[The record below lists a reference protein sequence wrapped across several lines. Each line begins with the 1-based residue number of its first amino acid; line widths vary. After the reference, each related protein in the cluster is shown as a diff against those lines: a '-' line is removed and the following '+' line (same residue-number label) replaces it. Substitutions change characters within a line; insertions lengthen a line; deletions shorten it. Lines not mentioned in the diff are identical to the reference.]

1 MYSVSRKNCEK
12 IAAPEKSAAAF
23 EPESVRSLKIR
34 NGSSG
39 AGERSSTTM
48 NAAMSAAD
56 PARSPAVVP
65 VAQPCWLARVS
76 A

>member
-1 MYSVSRKNCEK
+1 MYKVRRKNCEK

-23 EPESVRSLKIR
+23 DPDSVRSRKIR
-34 NGSSG
+34 SGSSG
-39 AGERSSTTM
+39 AGERSSMTM
-48 NAAMSAAD
+48 KAPMSAAAQESR
-56 PARSPAVVP
+56 PTVVP